1 MLDETS
7 IIEQRSQNMAKP
19 NAYQLEQLKAK
30 GRNPDFYNS
39 VNQQSFDKL
48 FPPAQPAGKKSAPP
62 APKPARAAPVPEP
75 ARATPVVVPELK
87 PEPIV
92 PDTIIIPKALP
103 ADNRTVPGV
112 YNLEDLKTAYI
123 RSRSRDPL
131 GVFDPGL
138 EQKATGTAE
147 AIMGQALTPGGERP
161 LLDAKGD
168 QTEIA
173 PTGFKGL
180 VQSLGVQRI
189 FTPEQKRASDV
200 QSFAISQRAL
210 EIEQKRL
217 DALLRSAATAGSGAT
232 PDQIKSLQQL
242 RMNIDSSP
250 ELSARRAEIETFVS
264 EGGRLIDY
272 MPKDLVPGGAKP
284 YVPLETTKAGLEED
298 AKRLVVRAATK
309 AGPGGTIVES
319 PLGYTGRLAAAP
331 VSAGVGLAE
340 AAISDKTAAETVPA
354 RIREGRAAMG
364 AGYDIGKAASDAV
377 GLSEEDPARQAAQY
391 IGGGAGLILDM
402 MIPIVP
408 GYSAVRGAVGGG
420 LKAATA
426 GRALSIA
433 PKYSILN
440 AALRGGFREAISD
453 VPFLAR
459 LSPRLVDDIYS
470 SSIVRFGEDATNR
483 ALMKDILKVSGEMDE
498 AGDIAKLVKDEP
510 DVNTPIIEDA
520 MRRAG
525 NGGNAEEFMASAKR
539 LGFNLEEAQI
549 HNRIKGDAGPN
560 LRKSI
565 LDEGLSDDTKLRL
578 GESNAQLSDADLA
591 ELYLYLNRSSK
602 NGVIDLS
609 SFQGPTK
616 DAINAIRK
624 ALPRSKSG
632 AIKKVLKVLDDVGSD
647 ALAKHYLYTVGGER
661 LTDALVTPDLVRVSR
676 NLFVPKDKAKEVY
689 TKIGANH
696 LVKDIRPQ
704 LIAAI
709 NRGETDIRLTPQTV
723 DKIVSAIGPDT
734 LRGRGLTPEQNS
746 IIREMANLVPERDPE
761 TPQAFFQRYTA
772 DYTAT
777 PIISQDYRLTL
788 PRYNQLVEIIGD
800 DIARNIP
807 GAKTSFE
814 VSDDL
819 SRMSENMFPSI
830 DKQRYYNE
838 VLRPKEVAGGTLEST
853 IRVGVNKA
861 LREYELSTSIMSK
874 EFVDQISQKW
884 GSINEDFKAVYRAN
898 RAAGISAPDAW
909 SKSMVE
915 NYIRHA
921 TDSIVEAKATK
932 NIELVDE
939 ILTRNYSQMF
949 DDYFAQLYG
958 GYEGTVDGINTTGRT
973 LWLDDMLVSPAE
985 MRKLTY
991 IASGDPNIQILKDR
1005 FLKNALSGA
1014 FGEALVDLRNVHAI
1028 AQGKP
1033 LSAFIPSQKA
1043 LERLY
1048 ETARLSD
1055 SNGILGYLPLR
1066 SGGVLQ
1072 GDRGAFEI
1080 WNYARETAPMFLV
1093 TDHLKLLSSQYLVRR
1108 QSAIV
1113 AETYNDWAKIYPE
1126 LFPTSENLAI
1136 RGKQYADVIRSYPED
1151 LYKSFAD
1158 DFFVK
1163 GAKDPKKKE
1172 SIDKIYGK
1180 LSDSYGKL
1188 DPAQQARLK
1197 SMGMTRMFE
1206 DIDQIFGGSTPII
1219 RASVIRAEKLGPG
1232 VPFNQTTDFV
1242 RELMQDV
1249 MQKIAGDAD
1258 VAKKLYVSQ
1267 VVDSLTLLSASE
1279 ESANA
1284 TLKLLDRQ
1292 RSKLIPKILDSVES
1306 KYNGIFDEI
1315 FRDGPKVEINTRLE
1329 GIVYDFVK
1337 EQARLNKTEAEAQ
1350 QIAND
1355 LITGIR
1361 INYEAALP
1369 EVYRYLFEPSNLK
1382 IHRQLSGADDYVKS
1396 IYSSLRSET
1405 TPLFYDTLKSSI
1417 RNAAASNVNIITKGP
1432 MDQIYTMPLTFG
1444 ETARAK
1450 GALEARSGIE
1460 EYTETMT
1467 NLRVHSTAR
1476 KVPDMPEADNLN
1488 EMIKVGLDIVAK
1500 VKDADIKVKGTNR
1513 LLEIVGDVIG
1523 SPKSLLDDGAL
1534 LKLAKGGVLG
1544 GQLLPNLRYL
1554 GTNYLTA
1561 PAIVYSTLGGKYA
1574 ATVAKASTLLD
1585 FDTNSVMKILLG
1597 TDSPAILAPAS
1608 LSNIIRKGGTEAPR
1622 IMVTAPNGK
1631 VYTNYD
1637 IASLISN
1644 NSIMRSQASAELT
1657 KKVVEDIVSWSGV
1670 NVGKITDPQIKNLNN
1685 MGKSQYMEA
1694 ISKSYLGPITGQ
1706 REMNAFQEL
1715 GQMTDTMFRTSVL
1728 KKALAE
1734 GLPEDQALT
1743 LARESLFDYGN
1754 LTKVEKEYIS
1764 KIFWFW
1770 TFRRNSYRNVVKSF
1784 LTNPTRFKNTYL
1796 ANGYLKEMDRD
1807 NNIATKEYAE
1817 ARPFI
1822 HLVDDKENKQ
1832 RFGLYGPG
1840 IPQLQ
1845 ATADMLDYISFFPM
1859 AFSDARKSISEKTP
1873 AQIGQ
1878 DILLGYAAQ
1887 ATPLP
1892 QTAIGIAFGVDPTRD
1907 GKELGYSIDPRFMW
1921 YLTRNDTMFKHFTSL
1936 INLEVVP
1943 PDSEVAGRGTYQG
1956 RQWRIRKND
1965 KASVQNWFAINQLLL
1980 TIGLQRNLR
1989 DFAPLVALAAEETT
2003 DQTATQLG
2011 GDSDNQAL
2019 INILYSAGVI
2029 TPIAAPTYE
2038 DQVEYNRRMIGAE
2051 FREGT
2056 YKPPV
2061 D

>member
-1 MLDETS
+1 
-7 IIEQRSQNMAKP
+7 MAKP
-19 NAYQLEQLKAK
+19 NAYQLEQLK
-30 GRNPDFYNS
+30 GRNPDLYKG
-39 VNQQSFDKL
+39 VPQESFDKL
-48 FPPAQPAGKKSAPP
+48 FPPAPPAAKKRAAPP
-62 APKPARAAPVPEP
+62 ARPEPTRAA
-75 ARATPVVVPELK
+75 PVVVPEVK

-92 PDTIIIPKALP
+92 PDTIIIPKELP
-103 ADNRTVPGV
+103 ANNRTVPGV

-123 RSRSRDPL
+123 GSRSRDPL
-131 GVFDPGL
+131 GAFVPKQ
-138 EQKATGTAE
+138 EREATATAE

-173 PTGFKGL
+173 PTGLKGL
-180 VQSLGVQRI
+180 AQSLGVQRI
-189 FTPEQKRASDV
+189 FTPEQRRASDA

-217 DALLRSAATAGSGAT
+217 DALLRQAATTGSGAT
-232 PDQIKSLQQL
+232 PDQIRSLQQL

-250 ELSARRAEIETFVS
+250 ELSARRREIETFVA
-264 EGGRLIDY
+264 EGGRVIDY

-284 YVPLETTKAGLEED
+284 YVPLETTKTGLEED
-298 AKRLVVRAATK
+298 AKRLAVRAATK

-377 GLSEEDPARQAAQY
+377 GLAEDDPARQAAQY
-391 IGGGAGLILDM
+391 VGGGAGLILDM

-408 GYSAVRGAVGGG
+408 GYSTVRGAIGGG

-426 GRALSIA
+426 GRALSIT

-440 AALRGGFREAISD
+440 AALRGGAREAIAD
-453 VPFLAR
+453 VPLLGR
-459 LSPRLVDDIYS
+459 LSPRLVDDVYS

-498 AGDIAKLVKDEP
+498 AGDIAKLVKDDP

-525 NGGNAEEFMASAKR
+525 NGGSAEEFMASAKR
-539 LGFNLEEAQI
+539 LGFDLEEAQI
-549 HNRIKGDAGPN
+549 HNRIKSDAGPN
-560 LRKSI
+560 LRKSV

-591 ELYLYLNRSSK
+591 ELYLYLSRSAD

-609 SFQGPTK
+609 SFQGPTV

-632 AIKKVLKVLDDVGSD
+632 AIKKVLGVLDDVGTD

-661 LTDALVTPDLVRVSR
+661 LTDALVTPDLIRVSR
-676 NLFVPKDKAKEVY
+676 SAFVPKDKAKEVY

-696 LVKDIRPQ
+696 LVKDIRPK
-704 LIAAI
+704 LIEAI
-709 NRGETDIRLTPQTV
+709 NRGETEIRLTPETV
-723 DKIVSAIGPDT
+723 DKIISTIGPDT

-761 TPQAFFQRYTA
+761 TPEAFFQRFAA

-777 PIISQDYRLTL
+777 PNINQDYRLTL
-788 PRYNQLVEIIGD
+788 SRYNQLVEIIGD

-807 GAKTSFE
+807 GAKTIFE

-819 SRMSENMFPSI
+819 SRIGEGTVASI
-830 DKQRYYNE
+830 NKQRYYNE

-861 LREYELSTSIMSK
+861 LREYDLSTSIASK
-874 EFVDQISQKW
+874 EFVDEVGQKW
-884 GSINEDFKAVYRAN
+884 GSINEDFKTVYRAN
-898 RAAGISAPDAW
+898 RSSGLSAPDAW

-921 TDSIVEAKATK
+921 ADSIVEAKAT
-932 NIELVDE
+932 NNVELIDE

-973 LWLDDMLVSPAE
+973 LWLDGMLVAPFE

-991 IASGDPNIQILKDR
+991 IASGDTNIQTLKNR
-1005 FLKNALSGA
+1005 FLRSAISGN
-1014 FGEALVDLRNVHAI
+1014 FGEALVELRNVHAI

-1048 ETARLSD
+1048 EAAKLSD

-1066 SGGVLQ
+1066 SGGVVQ

-1093 TDHLKLLSSQYLVRR
+1093 SDHLKLLSSQYLVRR

-1113 AETYNDWAKIYPE
+1113 SETYNDWAKIYPE
-1126 LFPTSENLAI
+1126 LFPTSENLAV

-1158 DFFVK
+1158 DFFAQGVR
-1163 GAKDPKKKE
+1163 DPAKKE
-1172 SIDKIYGK
+1172 AIDKIYRK
-1180 LSDSYGKL
+1180 LSGSLRGL
-1188 DPAQQARLK
+1188 DPAQYSRLASLGMTNLFEDV
-1197 SMGMTRMFE
+1197 SMGFRV
-1206 DIDQIFGGSTPII
+1206 ITP
-1219 RASVIRAEKLGPG
+1219 RRG
-1232 VPFNQTTDFV
+1232 VPIGSTTDFV
-1242 RELMQDV
+1242 QVLMQDV
-1249 MQKIAGDAD
+1249 MRKIAGDAEI
-1258 VAKKLYVSQ
+1258 AKSLYVSQ

-1279 ESANA
+1279 EAANV
-1284 TLKLLDRQ
+1284 TLKFLDRQ

-1315 FRDGPKVEINTRLE
+1315 FRGGPKVDLDTQLE
-1329 GIVYDFVK
+1329 GVVYDLVDL
-1337 EQARLNKTEAEAQ
+1337 QKTLGKPEAEAQ
-1350 QIAND
+1350 QAAND
-1355 LITGIR
+1355 LITGLR
-1361 INYEAALP
+1361 LHYEAALP
-1369 EVYRYLFEPSNLK
+1369 SVYRYLFEPSNLK

-1417 RNAAASNVNIITKGP
+1417 RNAATSNVNIITKGP
-1432 MDQIYTMPLTFG
+1432 VEQISTMPLTFG

-1450 GALEARSGIE
+1450 GALKARSGIE

-1467 NLRVHSTAR
+1467 DLRVHSTVR
-1476 KVPDMPEADNLN
+1476 KVPDMPEASDLD
-1488 EMIKVGLDIVAK
+1488 EMIKVGLGIVS
-1500 VKDADIKVKGTNR
+1500 DIKEANIKAKGTNR
-1513 LLEIVGDVIG
+1513 LLEVVGDAMG
-1523 SPKSLLDDGAL
+1523 SPSSLLNDGGL
-1534 LKLAKGGVLG
+1534 LRFAKGGVLG

-1561 PAIVYSTLGGKYA
+1561 PAIVYSTIGGKYA
-1574 ATVAKASTLLD
+1574 AAAAKASTLLD
-1585 FDTNSVMKILLG
+1585 FDTNSVMKIILG
-1597 TDSPAILAPAS
+1597 TDSPAPLTPAA
-1608 LSNIIRKGGTEAPR
+1608 LTDIIRKGGTEAPR
-1622 IMVTAPNGK
+1622 IIVTAPNGK
-1631 VYTNYD
+1631 AYTNYD
-1637 IASLISN
+1637 IASLVSN
-1644 NSIMRSQASAELT
+1644 NSVMRSQASAELT
-1657 KKVVEDIVSWSGV
+1657 KNIVEDIVSWSGV
-1670 NVGKITDPQIKNLNN
+1670 NVGKLTDPTVTNLNN
-1685 MGKSQYMEA
+1685 MSKSQYMEA
-1694 ISKSYLGPITGQ
+1694 IKKSYLATGG

-1715 GQMTDTMFRTSVL
+1715 GQMTDTMFRTSIL
-1728 KKALAE
+1728 KKALSE
-1734 GLPEDQALT
+1734 GLSEDQALT

-1754 LTKVEKEYIS
+1754 LTRIEKEYIS
-1764 KIFWFW
+1764 KMFWFW

-1784 LTNPTRFKNTYL
+1784 LTNPTRLKNTYL
-1796 ANGYLKEMDRD
+1796 ANGYFEEMDRD
-1807 NNIATKEYAE
+1807 NNIATKDYVET
-1817 ARPFI
+1817 RPFI

-1840 IPQLQ
+1840 IPMLQ
-1845 ATADMLDYISFFPM
+1845 ATSDMIDYISFFPM
-1859 AFSDARKSISEKTP
+1859 IFTEDKMSLSEKVSAIP
-1873 AQIGQ
+1873 R
-1878 DILLGYAAQ
+1878 DMSLGYAAQ

-1892 QTAIGIAFGVDPTRD
+1892 QTIIGLGFGVDPTRD

-1921 YLTRNDTMFKHFTSL
+1921 YLTRNDEVFKRFQSL

-1956 RQWRIRKND
+1956 RQWRIRKGD
-1965 KASVQNWFAINQLLL
+1965 QASTRNWFAINQALLL
-1980 TIGLQRNLR
+1980 VGAQRNLR
-1989 DFAPLVALAAEETT
+1989 DFAPLAALIAEDTQ
-2003 DQTATQLG
+2003 DQTAVQLG
-2011 GDSDNQAL
+2011 GDSGNQAL
-2019 INILYSAGVI
+2019 INLLYSTGVI
-2029 TPIAAPTYE
+2029 TPVAAPTYE
-2038 DQVEYNRRMIGAE
+2038 DQVEYNKRMISAE

>member
-1 MLDETS
+1 
-7 IIEQRSQNMAKP
+7 MAKP
-19 NAYQLEQLKAK
+19 NAYQLEQLK
-30 GRNPDFYNS
+30 GRNPDLYKG
-39 VNQQSFDKL
+39 VPQESFDKL

-62 APKPARAAPVPEP
+62 APKPARAAPV
-75 ARATPVVVPELK
+75 VVPEVK
-87 PEPIV
+87 PEPMV

-112 YNLEDLKTAYI
+112 YNLEDLKTAYV

-131 GVFDPGL
+131 GVFDPSL
-138 EQKATGTAE
+138 EGEATATAE
-147 AIMGQALTPGGERP
+147 AIMNQAVTPGGERP

-180 VQSLGVQRI
+180 AQSLGVQRI
-189 FTPEQKRASDV
+189 FTPEQRRASDA

-217 DALLRSAATAGSGAT
+217 DALLRQAATTGSGAT
-232 PDQIKSLQQL
+232 PDQISSLQQL

-250 ELSARRAEIETFVS
+250 ELSARRSQIETFVA
-264 EGGRLIDY
+264 EGGRVIDY

-284 YVPLETTKAGLEED
+284 YGTLETTKAGLEGD
-298 AKRLVVRAATK
+298 AKRLAVRAVTK

-319 PLGYTGRLAAAP
+319 PLGYTGRLAASP

-340 AAISDKTAAETVPA
+340 AAITDKTAAETVPA

-377 GLSEEDPARQAAQY
+377 GLSEDDPARQAAQY
-391 IGGGAGLILDM
+391 VGGGAGLILDM

-408 GYSAVRGAVGGG
+408 GYSTVRGAIGGG

-426 GRALSIA
+426 GRALNIT

-440 AALRGGFREAISD
+440 AALRGGAREAISD
-453 VPFLAR
+453 VPLLGR
-459 LSPRLVDDIYS
+459 LSPRLVDDVYS
-470 SSIVRFGEDATNR
+470 SSIVRFGEDAANK
-483 ALMKDILKVSGEMDE
+483 ALIKDILKVSGEMDE
-498 AGDIAKLVKDEP
+498 AGDIAKLVKDDP

-525 NGGNAEEFMASAKR
+525 NGGSAQEFMASAKR
-539 LGFNLEEAQI
+539 LGFDLEEAQI
-549 HNRIKGDAGPN
+549 HNRIKLDAGPN
-560 LRKSI
+560 LRKSV
-565 LDEGLSDDTKLRL
+565 LDEGLSDNTKLRL

-591 ELYLYLNRSSK
+591 ELYLYLNRSAK

-609 SFQGPTK
+609 SFQGPTV

-624 ALPRSKSG
+624 ALPRTKSG
-632 AIKKVLKVLDDVGSD
+632 AIKKVLGVLDDVGTD

-676 NLFVPKDKAKEVY
+676 NLFVPKDKAQEVN
-689 TKIGANH
+689 TKIAANH

-709 NRGETDIRLTPQTV
+709 NRGETDIRLTTETV
-723 DKIVSAIGPDT
+723 DRIVSAIGPDT

-761 TPQAFFQRYTA
+761 TPEAFFQRFTA

-777 PIISQDYRLTL
+777 PNIFQDYRLTL

-814 VSDDL
+814 VSNDL
-819 SRMSENMFPSI
+819 TRIGEGTVASI
-830 DKQRYYNE
+830 NKQRYYNE
-838 VLRPKEVAGGTLEST
+838 VLKPKEVAGGTLEST

-861 LREYELSTSIMSK
+861 LREYELSNSVMSR

-898 RAAGISAPDAW
+898 RSSGLSAPDAW
-909 SKSMVE
+909 SKTMVE
-915 NYIRHA
+915 NYIRHTA
-921 TDSIVEAKATK
+921 DSIVEAKAT
-932 NIELVDE
+932 NNGELVDE
-939 ILTRNYSQMF
+939 ILLRNYSQMF

-991 IASGDPNIQILKDR
+991 IASGDANIQTLKDR
-1005 FLKNALSGA
+1005 FLKNATSGA

-1033 LSAFIPSQKA
+1033 LSAFIPSQNA
-1043 LERLY
+1043 LETLY
-1048 ETARLSD
+1048 EGARLSD

-1093 TDHLKLLSSQYLVRR
+1093 TDHLNLISSQYLVRR

-1136 RGKQYADVIRSYPED
+1136 RGKQYADVVRSYPED
-1151 LYKSFAD
+1151 LYKSFAE
-1158 DFFVK
+1158 DFFIK
-1163 GAKDPKKKE
+1163 GAKDAQKKE
-1172 SIDKIYGK
+1172 AIAKIYRKISG
-1180 LSDSYGKL
+1180 SFRKL
-1188 DPAQQARLK
+1188 DPAQYARIESL
-1197 SMGMTRMFE
+1197 GMANLFE
-1206 DIDQIFGGSTPII
+1206 DVTQGFRAITP
-1219 RASVIRAEKLGPG
+1219 RRG
-1232 VPFNQTTDFV
+1232 VPIGNTTDF
-1242 RELMQDV
+1242 MQVFMKDV
-1249 MQKIAGDAD
+1249 MRKVAGNTD

-1284 TLKLLDRQ
+1284 TLKLLERE
-1292 RSKLIPKILDSVES
+1292 RSGLIPKILDSIES

-1315 FRDGPKVEINTRLE
+1315 FRAGPKVSIDTELE
-1329 GIVYDFVK
+1329 GVVYDLIDL
-1337 EQARLNKTEAEAQ
+1337 QKTLGRPEVEAQ
-1350 QIAND
+1350 QAAND
-1355 LITGIR
+1355 LITAMR

-1417 RNAAASNVNIITKGP
+1417 RNAATSNVNVITKGP

-1450 GALEARSGIE
+1450 GALEARSDIE
-1460 EYTETMT
+1460 AYTETMT

-1476 KVPDMPEADNLN
+1476 KVPDMPEADDLDT
-1488 EMIKVGLDIVAK
+1488 MIRVGLDIVSK
-1500 VKDADIKVKGTNR
+1500 VKAADIEVKGTNR
-1513 LLEIVGDVIG
+1513 LLQVVGDAIG
-1523 SPKSLLDDGAL
+1523 SPTSLFNDGAL
-1534 LKLAKGGVLG
+1534 LRYAKGGVLG
-1544 GQLLPNLRYL
+1544 GQILPNLRYL

-1574 ATVAKASTLLD
+1574 AAAAKASTLLD

-1608 LSNIIRKGGTEAPR
+1608 LSNIIKKGGTEAPR
-1622 IMVTAPNGK
+1622 IMVTAPSGK

-1670 NVGKITDPQIKNLNN
+1670 NISKVTDPTVTNLNN
-1685 MGKSQYMEA
+1685 MGRSQYTEA
-1694 ISKSYLGPITGQ
+1694 FKKSYLQTGG

-1734 GLPEDQALT
+1734 GLTEDQALT

-1770 TFRRNSYRNVVKSF
+1770 NFRRNSYRNVVKSF
-1784 LTNPTRFKNTYL
+1784 LTNPTRLKNTYL
-1796 ANGYLKEMDRD
+1796 ANGYLEEMDRD

-1859 AFSDARKSISEKTP
+1859 AFSDARKSTSERTP

-1921 YLTRNDTMFKHFTSL
+1921 YLTRNDSMFKVFTSL

-1943 PDSEVAGRGTYQG
+1943 PDSEVPGRGTYQG

-1989 DFAPLVALAAEETT
+1989 DFAPLLALAAEETT

-2019 INILYSAGVI
+2019 INLLYSAGVI
-2029 TPIAAPTYE
+2029 TPITAPTYE
-2038 DQVEYNRRMIGAE
+2038 DQVEYNKRMIGAQ